1 MRITNS
7 SIWNTED
14 AKKGFVVVQAKEGCQ
29 TGTVLESDL
38 TNIEEITEGGEMKIE
53 EKLKEFYGTE
63 HYYSLGPIFK
73 TKATDG
79 VAFLMESGYSWFVT
93 DSLAVIEC
101 DIKTQDFLVA
111 KLAVKE
117 GKAVMEISDGNGNVF
132 HTQHYNFT
140 DSDDG
145 ELKLFIEN
153 GVVMLPGER

>member
-1 MRITNS
+1 
-7 SIWNTED
+7 
-14 AKKGFVVVQAKEGCQ
+14 
-29 TGTVLESDL
+29 
-38 TNIEEITEGGEMKIE
+38 MKIE
-53 EKLKEFYGTE
+53 DKLKEFYVTE

-101 DIKTQDFLVA
+101 DIKTEDFIVA
-111 KLAVKE
+111 KLTVKE
-117 GKAVMEISDGNGNVF
+117 GKAVMEISDGDKNVF
-132 HTQHYNFT
+132 HTQKYEST

-145 ELKLFIEN
+145 ELKLYVEN